1 MLKSRLTRIQQT
13 NLIQGDLVIANE
25 HQNTDLFWALRG
37 GGGGTFGVVINATV
51 RTFDEVPLV
60 LTDLKISTPAGNP
73 SFWHAM
79 ADFHGSL
86 PRLVDV
92 GGAGYYFMVPET
104 PLLGDAISISGM
116 TVVMHFPNMTD
127 KARID
132 DLFDPLVKT
141 LRSNKG
147 VTALYQSKRVPNI
160 ATLIKDAL
168 NPGGKEDV
176 GGIKRGSSRLY
187 SRDLL
192 TSPSGADRLVSALRS
207 LHFNP
212 GETVLGNIVAGG
224 AVAANADRVDSALNP
239 AWREALLHLVI
250 ERRWAAD
257 ATLEEQNA
265 VKANITDVEV
275 PILREVEGADAMGAY
290 LNEADA
296 DETDFQASFWGQNYP
311 ELYRLKQKWDPT
323 GLFIA
328 RKGVGS
334 EDWDDEGLCRV

>member
-1 MLKSRLTRIQQT
+1 
-13 NLIQGDLVIANE
+13 
-25 HQNTDLFWALRG
+25 
-37 GGGGTFGVVINATV
+37 
-51 RTFDEVPLV
+51 
-60 LTDLKISTPAGNP
+60 
-73 SFWHAM
+73 
-79 ADFHGSL
+79 
-86 PRLVDV
+86 
-92 GGAGYYFMVPET
+92 MVPEM

-141 LRSNKG
+141 LRSNNG
-147 VTALYQSKRVPNI
+147 VTALYQSKHVPNI

-257 ATLEEQNA
+257 ATLKEQNV

-275 PILREVEGADAMGAY
+275 PILRGVEGAEAMGAY

-296 DETDFQASFWGQNYP
+296 DETDFQASFWGENYP